1 MDDIFETDATPAF
14 STVPRP
20 DFTSQHFK
28 SIRISFPYTQEAKR
42 FSLSGEVDLRST
54 LEDYITPLQC
64 KPSQHFFD
72 YFSKRY
78 QRERIQDLTNQIYT
92 YPIEDIKRK
101 KLDANPYTML
111 KMPIPGYIYKGIC
124 RMANIL
130 KLFPEIL
137 EKNFMLPNYQF
148 LVLGDQGGF
157 SEFIVN
163 QYISKYFEEPAGF
176 ALFPKILFKVSGVN
190 LYPDGEIAF
199 ATIKKVAED
208 IEGNEGES
216 PLMLV
221 VNELSWKESD
231 SDLEE
236 KYMNLY
242 LTYSIYLSVKLLAK
256 GGNLVVKLYNTY
268 QPATVELIYIVSSLF
283 RSVSLFKP
291 LNSAPHSAVS
301 FK

>member
-1 MDDIFETDATPAF
+1 
-14 STVPRP
+14 
-20 DFTSQHFK
+20 
-28 SIRISFPYTQEAKR
+28 
-42 FSLSGEVDLRST
+42 
-54 LEDYITPLQC
+54 
-64 KPSQHFFD
+64 
-72 YFSKRY
+72 
-78 QRERIQDLTNQIYT
+78 
-92 YPIEDIKRK
+92 
-101 KLDANPYTML
+101 
-111 KMPIPGYIYKGIC
+111 
-124 RMANIL
+124 MANIL

-137 EKNFMLPNYQF
+137 EKNFMLTNYQF

-163 QYISKYFEEPAGF
+163 QYISKYFEEPVGF
-176 ALFPKILFKVSGVN
+176 ALFPKILFKVSGVS

-208 IEGNEGES
+208 IEANEGES

-291 LNSAPHSAVS
+291 LNSAPHSAVR
-301 FK
+301 FR